1 MKKDMMVVSINAV
14 TDNIMEIELVP
25 VVNINK
31 QNDMMD
37 VAMNGNVSQILK
49 EIEDKKQKRDKIYL
63 PREWLSDNNVLPF
76 CAMTIDIRRAEG
88 KEKQIIIDKVFK
100 DE

>member
-1 MKKDMMVVSINAV
+1 MVLEVKDMKKDMMVVSINAV

-63 PREWLSDNNVLPF
+63 PREWLSDNNGVRPHREDYGQHGREAA
-76 CAMTIDIRRAEG
+76 CP
-88 KEKQIIIDKVFK
+88 
-100 DE
+100 